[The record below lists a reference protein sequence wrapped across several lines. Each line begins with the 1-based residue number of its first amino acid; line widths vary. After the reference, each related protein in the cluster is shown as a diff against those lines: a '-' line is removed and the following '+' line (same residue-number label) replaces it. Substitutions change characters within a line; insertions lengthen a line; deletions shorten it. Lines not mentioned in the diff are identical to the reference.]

1 MKQLKYN
8 IAGKEVLISIS
19 NSGNVASVSADGQPL
34 EPTAGEMAVYA
45 GVIALA
51 LAQYEV
57 EEVHD
62 EETSVI
68 TLKHSVTP
76 WNDPARQFN
85 HSNQ

>member
-19 NSGNVASVSADGQPL
+19 NSGNVASVSADGKSL
-34 EPTAGEMAVYA
+34 EPTAEEMAVYA

-85 HSNQ
+85 HSN

>member
-19 NSGNVASVSADGQPL
+19 NSGNVASVSADGKSL
-34 EPTAGEMAVYA
+34 EPTAEEMAVYA

-68 TLKHSVTP
+68 TLRHSVTP

-85 HSNQ
+85 HSN

>member
-1 MKQLKYN
+1 MKQLKYT

-19 NSGNVASVSADGQPL
+19 NSGNVASVSADGKSL
-34 EPTAGEMAVYA
+34 EPTAEEMAVYA

-85 HSNQ
+85 HSN

>member
-19 NSGNVASVSADGQPL
+19 NSGNVASVSADGKPL
-34 EPTAGEMAVYA
+34 EPTAEEMTVYA

-85 HSNQ
+85 HSN

>member
-34 EPTAGEMAVYA
+34 EPTAEEMAVYA

-85 HSNQ
+85 HSN

>member
-1 MKQLKYN
+1 MKQLRYT

-19 NSGNVASVSADGQPL
+19 NSGNVASVTADGRQL
-34 EPTAGEMAVYA
+34 EPTAEEMAVYA
-45 GVIALA
+45 GVISLA

-68 TLKHSVTP
+68 TLKGGKTP
-76 WNDPARQFN
+76 WNDPSRQFN
-85 HSNQ
+85 HTK

>member
-1 MKQLKYN
+1 MKQLKYT

-68 TLKHSVTP
+68 TLRHSVTP

-85 HSNQ
+85 HSN

>member
-19 NSGNVASVSADGQPL
+19 SSGNVASVSADGKSL
-34 EPTAGEMAVYA
+34 EPTAEEMAVYA

-85 HSNQ
+85 HSN

>member
-19 NSGNVASVSADGQPL
+19 NSGNVASVSADSKSL
-34 EPTAGEMAVYA
+34 EPTEEEMAVYA

-85 HSNQ
+85 HSN

>member
-19 NSGNVASVSADGQPL
+19 NSGNVASVSADGKPL
-34 EPTAGEMAVYA
+34 EPTAEEMAVYA

-68 TLKHSVTP
+68 TLRHSVTP

-85 HSNQ
+85 HSN

>member
-1 MKQLKYN
+1 MKQLKYT

-85 HSNQ
+85 HSN

>member
-85 HSNQ
+85 HSN